1 MKKTLFTFSIIIGRF
16 FKELGTFFLNDNFWK
31 KLAIQIDTTVN
42 RNEVWEKIVN
52 LQLKGKRIRYLNLY
66 TICVKEHGDVS
77 VKESAICVLPNDCIA
92 LVLNN
97 NQCLFVSA
105 YN

>member
-42 RNEVWEKIVN
+42 RNEFEKR
-52 LQLKGKRIRYLNLY
+52 L
-66 TICVKEHGDVS
+66 
-77 VKESAICVLPNDCIA
+77 
-92 LVLNN
+92 
-97 NQCLFVSA
+97 
-105 YN
+105 

>member
-52 LQLKGKRIRYLNLY
+52 LQLIQ
-66 TICVKEHGDVS
+66 KEN
-77 VKESAICVLPNDCIA
+77 E
-92 LVLNN
+92 
-97 NQCLFVSA
+97 
-105 YN
+105 